1 MSIIKLNL
9 NVDEVDLVLSALG
22 EQPYIKVSGL
32 IEKLRNQ
39 AVPQWKAIQEAQENQ
54 TSTNEETQS

>member
-22 EQPYIKVSGL
+22 EQPYIKVSGV

-39 AVPQWKAIQEAQENQ
+39 AVPQWKAIQEAQETQ
-54 TSTNEETQS
+54 ILTNEETQS

>member
-39 AVPQWKAIQEAQENQ
+39 AVPQWKAIQEAQQIQ